1 MNNEHKEFYSKHLS
15 PTEQMFLR
23 SVSPLRLDTPHARDC
38 FNNCIRITLEALE
51 NNNKNIQYSGV
62 MGLIFFYE

>member
-1 MNNEHKEFYSKHLS
+1 MNEQKEFYTKHLS
-15 PTEQMFLR
+15 ASEQMFLR
-23 SVSPLRLDTPHARDC
+23 SVSPLSLDTPHARDC